1 MFPFRISAKVAE
13 GFHLIWR
20 ALVVALSLSSVLA
33 SLPPEDTAAAP
44 MLEPVEA
51 PHFAAPPLITLNVP
65 AEVSIGQDV
74 SFSVSFDNNDLAQEP
89 GYGPI
94 IDVILPTTGAD
105 GDGDGLYT
113 SVGSGPPT
121 PLITANYLG
130 IPFVLNDTMY
140 VNTFNGA
147 CQATHPFF
155 RDATG
160 SYITVNCPAGVSPG
174 DNLVSIR
181 LPFGSFTYNQP
192 VATVNMTVN
201 MSDYANLGVPLTIR
215 ARGGYEFGY
224 TPLDDWCCGDA
235 AWPAAVNPTF
245 TSSSVTPTLFSLSKS
260 YSGPEDE
267 AVSGPNF
274 RTYYPMQYTVSV
286 TIAAGQSMTGLTIS
300 DLLPDNLQYYDL
312 IASSP
317 AGAICTEP
325 VDPPP
330 PPESPGGTLSCNWPG
345 AISGTASMTFDF
357 YIPLDDAS
365 GARVIPDA
373 SGDFQTSC
381 DDASI
386 TAGIW
391 TPLDGDD
398 VGVDLSTTP
407 YDPIVCDHSLIDRSI
422 ALQKGVTTAIDV
434 PPAGSGTP
442 ADPYINSPGDTLEY
456 TLTFQISDYF
466 AFNNL
471 VVTDVVSDGQRV
483 DSTFPIT
490 IEIEGNPFSLSP
502 AAAMGPAF
510 PNASWTYDIAC
521 DYSGGLGPECTTDN
535 SGGSNSGSTTLTFR
549 VSQEIINR
557 ALESGG
563 RMLGGCINP
572 LPGAGRVT
580 PCDPANLGDGPTWAT
595 ITYRTV
601 IQDEFT
607 DSHLLPINSGDASV
621 DQGDVLDNDAKVE
634 GDVLNVIDLVTT
646 VDTEDDGSSA
656 GASITTGSLTKELYA
671 INGLAPGSP
680 AEVKPGDE
688 VTYRLTYTMPTG
700 DEENFRLADFLP
712 LPVFFV
718 DDPDAN
724 DYDTFPPVG
733 SHNDGDP
740 DWVTPPFNFDT
751 TLSTGVGDVPAAGQA
766 KFGPSDTF
774 YAYTVATLGAP
785 GLIPTITTDAT
796 SNSLTFTYDD
806 FDGPNE
812 GEYVV
817 DVLFTVTVSQEPFAD
832 RLYLTNQSHA
842 YEGSTNAGE
851 ASADDIVQIILTE
864 PVLISTKGVVW
875 TSNPDNVFTPAG
887 TGPAGVVFQPPGV
900 APRWTGAI
908 TSGPPG
914 GLQANP
920 IDSNVQDVDALD
932 VVTFAITIENSGT
945 SLKGAFDITLQDVL
959 QPQYQIPIGGLNLQV
974 YYGNGTGPIPYRAVD
989 GSCTVDPGVDNHP
1002 CGLELFQQGIELID
1016 PVSGL
1021 GVCSAHN
1028 PNLGNNVI
1036 VITYDLQIQSSVS
1049 PGDIINT
1056 ETLIRYAGEEG
1067 GPNHVPTPS
1076 PYSDQATVTVSG
1088 APAKFFFST
1097 SESHTSDA
1105 GTGTTGDPRLVAV
1118 GEVIR
1123 YRIAARIP
1131 ESSSTNFQVVDVLPP
1146 GFIFLDDDTARIAFI
1161 SDSGISSTGV
1171 GIVPAIPNGC
1181 NLVDIWHVP
1190 PTVTTPA
1197 APLPCAM
1204 DDLNIGS
1211 DSGTAGDPDVYGN
1224 GTDIYFKLGD
1234 LVNVDTDDDGEFVV
1248 IDFNVLVHNLT
1259 AGQNDSGDNRDNIV
1273 RAFAGSPLAQVGSD
1287 SEVLRARIVEPFFT
1301 LDKSHVVIGT
1311 TVDADDNVNYTVT
1324 FTNDS
1329 TAPTNSTADAFDVRF
1344 LDTLPAPYLNSVA
1357 GITVTLDGV
1366 DISATVINN
1375 SAGNTIDITIP
1386 TIPLDSVAII
1396 TYSATIDISVS
1407 AGQAIDNTGDLTWT
1421 SLPGTNGTGDATPGI
1436 PGSGTGERTG
1446 VIPVVQPNDHVASY
1460 TDTLNIDEPFFSKSL
1475 ESSSATHTSDPSL
1488 VIGEVATFGLY
1499 VTLPE
1504 STTPTLTIVDDLPV
1518 GLEFVSG
1525 SEQLVTETSPPA
1537 TCGTLTQDFAGTLP
1551 AMITTAVGGSGGDV
1565 TFGFGPPDL
1574 VVTEDNN
1581 PNNNT
1586 FLICFEAIVLN
1597 EAGNQQS
1604 PPPLINTG
1612 TLTVDINGVPTDFT
1626 DTASVDIVESVLRI
1640 NKSVD
1645 DLTPGSGQVVTFTMV
1660 IDHAATTAADAFDVL
1675 IWDDLPADLSLD
1687 LSSVQIVSSG
1697 VVGVT
1702 DNSAGNRVEVSVSS
1716 FPTTGTITITYEAT
1730 VTSPTGATI
1739 NNIGNVT
1746 WTSLSGDRS
1755 VHPQERNGDDGVGG
1769 ALDDYAAESPV
1780 VLVADRNLTKALIA
1794 DNHAVTVLPDVT
1806 IGEILTFQIT
1816 LRIPGGSTDLA
1827 ILTDTLDDGLAF
1839 VSCAQITAG
1848 ANITSTTIDF
1858 TNPAN
1863 CNHGTAGTNNPVI
1876 SNSGRIITLDLGN
1889 ITNSAA
1895 VPQEIVFTYDV
1906 VVLDILSNI
1915 RSVLLDNDV
1924 EWTWSTGRL
1933 TTQAAPSLRIIEP
1946 DLGLQ
1951 KFVDTT
1957 IAVPGSNV
1965 TYTLRVFHNVGVLQT
1980 DAYDLVITDLIPTN
1994 LRYVPGSLVNVSG
2007 VPGVLDDTN
2016 IDPFTGQGPLYVRW
2030 DSLLLGQESIVQF
2043 QATVATSRFLQIQ
2056 NVARL
2061 EWTSLPS
2068 TAGLPVQWPGQ
2079 PPGVQSQYHLA
2090 STERRY
2096 DPLNPAD
2103 FYGVTAR
2110 VTISTP
2116 ELPDTGFAPGRVTAL
2131 PKQPVESA
2139 YRDLGEFW
2147 LEIPGLGVRVPI
2159 IGIPAIDGEW
2169 DLTWLADNAGYLEGT
2184 AFPTWAGN
2192 SAITAHVYTPD
2203 GLPGPFVDLHK
2214 LSYGDQVI
2222 IHAFG
2227 QRYIYEVRTNQI
2239 VSPQSYSLQHEEY
2252 PWVTLITC
2260 QDFDEASDSYSY
2272 RILVRAVQ
2280 IRIESE

>member
-1 MFPFRISAKVAE
+1 MISIRISVKVAA
-13 GFHLIWR
+13 GVHMIWR
-20 ALVVALSLSSVLA
+20 ALVVALFLSSMLA
-33 SLPPEDTAAAP
+33 SLPPVDTAAAP
-44 MLEPVEA
+44 MLGPDEA
-51 PHFAAPPLITLNVP
+51 PHFAAPPFISLNMP

-74 SFSVSFDNNDLAQEP
+74 SFSVGFDNNDPAQEP

-121 PLITANYLG
+121 PLLTANYMG

-140 VNTFNGA
+140 VNTFNSA

-155 RDATG
+155 RDNTG
-160 SYITVNCPAGVSPG
+160 SYITVSCPAGVFPG
-174 DNLVSIR
+174 DNLVSLR
-181 LPFGSFTYNQP
+181 LPFGSFTFEQP
-192 VATVNMTVN
+192 AATVNMTVN
-201 MSDYANLGVPLTIR
+201 MSDYANLGAALTIR

-235 AWPAAVNPTF
+235 AWPSAVNPSF
-245 TSSSVTPTLFSLSKS
+245 TSDSVTPTLFTLSKS
-260 YSGPEDE
+260 YSGPENE

-286 TIAAGQSMTGLTIS
+286 AIAPGQSMTGLTLN

-312 IASSP
+312 ISSAP
-317 AGAICTEP
+317 AGATCTEP
-325 VDPPP
+325 VNPPP
-330 PPESPGGTLSCNWPG
+330 PPESPGSILNCNWPG
-345 AISGTASMTFDF
+345 AVSGTASMTFDF

-365 GARVIPDA
+365 STRVIPDA
-373 SGDFQTSC
+373 YGDDRTSC

-398 VGVDLSTTP
+398 LGVDLLTTP
-407 YDPIVCDHSLIDRSI
+407 YDPVVCDHTLNDQSI
-422 ALQKGVTTAIDV
+422 ALQKGETTVIDV
-434 PPAGSGTP
+434 PPAGSGTS
-442 ADPYINSPGDTLEY
+442 ADPYVNSPGDTLEY

-483 DSTFPIT
+483 DATFPIT
-490 IEIEGNPFSLSP
+490 IEIAGNPFNLSP

-510 PNASWTYDIAC
+510 PNPNWTYDIAC
-521 DYSGGLGPECTTDN
+521 DYSGGLGLECTTNN
-535 SGGSNSGSTTLTFR
+535 SGGSNSGTTTLTFR

-557 ALESGG
+557 VLESGG
-563 RMLGGCINP
+563 RMLGGCVNP

-601 IQDEFT
+601 IQDVFT
-607 DSHLLPINSGDASV
+607 DSHLLSTNSGDASV
-621 DQGDVLDNDAKVE
+621 DQGDVLDNAATVI
-634 GDVLNVIDLVTT
+634 GDVLDVADLVTT
-646 VDTEDDGSSA
+646 VDTEDDRSSA
-656 GASITTGSLTKELYA
+656 GLSITTGSLVKELYA
-671 INGLAPGSP
+671 VNGAAPGSP
-680 AEVKPGDE
+680 PEVKPGDE
-688 VTYRLTYTMPTG
+688 VTYRIKYTMPTG
-700 DEENFRLADFLP
+700 DEENLRLADFLP

-724 DYDTFPPVG
+724 DYDTLPPAG

-740 DWVTPPFNFDT
+740 DWVTSPYNFDT
-751 TLSTGVGDVPAAGQA
+751 TLSTGIGDVPPAGQA
-766 KFGPSDTF
+766 KFGPNDTF
-774 YAYTVATLGAP
+774 YAYTVATLGSP
-785 GLIPTITTDAT
+785 GLIPAITTNAT
-796 SNSLTFTYDD
+796 SNSLTFTYGD
-806 FDGPNE
+806 FDGPSE

-817 DVLFTVTVSQEPFAD
+817 DILFTVTVSQEPFAD
-832 RLYLTNQSHA
+832 RLYLTNQANA

-851 ASADDIVQIILTE
+851 VSADAIVQIILTE
-864 PVLISTKGVVW
+864 PVLTSTKGVVW
-875 TSNPDNVFTPAG
+875 TSNPDNVFNPAV
-887 TGPAGVVFQPPGV
+887 TSPAGVVFQPPGV
-900 APRWTGAI
+900 APRWTGTI

-932 VVTFAITIENSGT
+932 IVTFAITIENSGT

-959 QPQYQIPIGGLNLQV
+959 QPQYQLPAGGLNLQV
-974 YYGNGTGPIPYRAVD
+974 YYGNGSGPIPYRAVD
-989 GSCTVDPGVDNHP
+989 GSCTVDPGSNNNP
-1002 CGLELFQQGIELID
+1002 CGLALFQQGIELID
-1016 PVSGL
+1016 PVGV

-1036 VITYDLQIQSSVS
+1036 IITYDLQIRSSVS

-1067 GPNHVPTPS
+1067 GPNHVPVPS
-1076 PYSDQATVTVSG
+1076 PLSDQASVTVSG
-1088 APAKFFFST
+1088 APVKFFFST
-1097 SESHTSDA
+1097 SETHTSDA
-1105 GTGTTGDPRLVAV
+1105 GTGTTGDPQLVAV

-1146 GFIFLDDDTARIAFI
+1146 GLIYLDDASAQIAFI
-1161 SDSGISSTGV
+1161 SDTVISSTA
-1171 GIVPAIPNGC
+1171 IDAVPAIPNAC
-1181 NLVDIWHVP
+1181 NLADIWHVP

-1197 APLPCAM
+1197 APLPCVL

-1211 DSGTAGDPDVYGN
+1211 DSSTTADPDAYGN
-1224 GTDIYFKLGD
+1224 ETDIYFKLGN
-1234 LVNVDTDDDGEFVV
+1234 LVNIDQDNNGEFVV
-1248 IDFNVLVHNLT
+1248 IDFNVLVHNQT
-1259 AGQNDSGDNRDNIV
+1259 TGQNDSGDNRDNVV
-1273 RAFAGSPLAQVGSD
+1273 RAFAGSPLVQVGSD
-1287 SEVLRARIVEPFFT
+1287 SAVLRARIVEPFFT

-1311 TVDADDNVNYTVT
+1311 TVDANDSVTYTVT

-1329 TAPTNSTADAFDVRF
+1329 TAPTSSTADAFDIRF
-1344 LDTLPAPYLNSVA
+1344 LDSLPAPYLNNVT
-1357 GITVTLDGV
+1357 GITVTLDSI
-1366 DISATVINN
+1366 DITGSVINN

-1386 TIPLDSVAII
+1386 TIPLDSVAVI
-1396 TYSATIDISVS
+1396 TYSATIDISVTP
-1407 AGQAIDNTGDLTWT
+1407 GQAINNTGDLTWT
-1421 SLPGTNGTGDATPGI
+1421 SLPGTKGTGSATPGI

-1446 VIPVVQPNDHVASY
+1446 LIPVVQPNDHVASY
-1460 TDTLNIDEPFFSKSL
+1460 TDTLNIDDPFFSKSL
-1475 ESSSATHTSDPSL
+1475 DSSSAPHTADPSL
-1488 VIGEVATFGLY
+1488 AIGEVATFGLY

-1504 STTPTLTIVDDLPV
+1504 GTTPTLSIVDDLPV
-1518 GLEFVSG
+1518 GLEFVTG
-1525 SEQLVTETSPPA
+1525 SEQVVTQASPPA
-1537 TCGTLTQDFAGTLP
+1537 SCGTLTDDFAGTLP
-1551 AMITTAVGGSGGDV
+1551 TMNTAAIGGSGENI
-1565 TFGFGPPDL
+1565 TFDFGPPDL

-1586 FLICFEAIVLN
+1586 FLVCFEAIVLN

-1604 PPPLINTG
+1604 PPPVINSATM
-1612 TLTVDINGVPTDFT
+1612 TVDINGIPTDFT
-1626 DTASVDIVESVLRI
+1626 DTANIDIVESVLQI

-1645 DLTPGSGQVVTFTMV
+1645 DLTPGSGQVVTFTLLV
-1660 IDHAATTAADAFDVL
+1660 DHDGTTAAESFDVL

-1687 LSSVQIVSSG
+1687 VGSVQIINNG
-1697 VVGVT
+1697 VVGIT
-1702 DNSAGNRVEVSVSS
+1702 NNSAGNRVEVFVNS
-1716 FPTTGTITITYEAT
+1716 FPTTGDITITYEAT
-1730 VTSPTGATI
+1730 VTSPLGTTI

-1746 WTSLSGDRS
+1746 WTSLTGDRT

-1780 VLVADRNLTKALIA
+1780 VLVANRNLTKALIA
-1794 DNHAVTVLPDVT
+1794 DNHAVTVSPDVT
-1806 IGEILTFQIT
+1806 IGEILTFQVT

-1839 VSCAQITAG
+1839 VSCSQITAG
-1848 ANITSTTIDF
+1848 ANITSSTIDF

-1863 CNHGTAGTNNPVI
+1863 CNHGTAVTDNPVI
-1876 SNSGRIITLDLGN
+1876 SNSGRVITLDLGN

-1895 VPQEIVFTYDV
+1895 VPQNIVFTYDV

-1933 TTQAAPSLRIIEP
+1933 NTQVTPSLRILEP
-1946 DLGLQ
+1946 DLGLE
-1951 KFVDTT
+1951 KSVDTT
-1957 IAVPGSNV
+1957 IAVPGSNI

-1980 DAYDLVITDLIPTN
+1980 NAYDLLITDLIPTH
-1994 LRYVPGSLVNVSG
+1994 LAYVPGSLVNVSG

-2016 IDPFTGQGPLYVRW
+2016 IDPVTGQGPLYVRW
-2030 DSLLLGQESIVQF
+2030 DSLLTGQESTIQF
-2043 QATVATSRFLQIQ
+2043 TATVSTSGFRQIQ

-2079 PPGVQSQYHLA
+2079 PPGVQSQYNLA

-2110 VTISTP
+2110 VIISTP
-2116 ELPDTGFAPGRVTAL
+2116 VLPDTGFAPGQITTL
-2131 PKQPVESA
+2131 PEQPIEHA
-2139 YRDLGEFW
+2139 YQDLGDLW
-2147 LEIPGLGVRVPI
+2147 LEIPSLGVRIPI
-2159 IGIPAIDGEW
+2159 IGIPAIDREW
-2169 DLTWLADNAGYLEGT
+2169 DLTWLAEKAGYLEGT
-2184 AFPTWAGN
+2184 AFPTWVGN

-2203 GLPGPFVDLHK
+2203 GLPGPFVDLDN

-2222 IHAFG
+2222 VHAFG

-2239 VSPQSYSLQHEEY
+2239 VSPQSYTLRHEDY
-2252 PWVTLITC
+2252 SWLTLITC
-2260 QDFDEASDSYSY
+2260 QGYSEANDSYRY
-2272 RILVRAVQ
+2272 RILVRAIQVK
-2280 IRIESE
+2280 IESE